1 MKFSLALVAALVVA
15 ATAYSSSYN
24 SGYTSS
30 ATGSAK
36 TIKQVVTMTGTPAT
50 YVGNL
55 KAMTEQG
62 YGKALDIFDTTAS
75 PPAYRT
81 GCSVTS
87 TAAAARRT
95 NIKVSFVATASAAQA
110 TAAST
115 AATNLASNTASL
127 TTAINAVKSAN
138 TAYSALTTPT
148 VSAIAAPTV
157 TAVSAAGAL
166 STSIVALAVSA
177 LAAFQLRQ

>member
-1 MKFSLALVAALVVA
+1 
-15 ATAYSSSYN
+15 
-24 SGYTSS
+24 
-30 ATGSAK
+30 
-36 TIKQVVTMTGTPAT
+36 MTGTVST
-50 YVGNL
+50 YTGNL
-55 KAMTEQG
+55 KTMTEQG

-115 AATNLASNTASL
+115 AATNLASNTNSL

-148 VSAIAAPTV
+148 VSAIASPTV